1 MSKITNE
8 LIQKMLREALL
19 VREKAYVPYSKFKV
33 GACVCAEDGELFT
46 GCNVENA
53 SFRLTN
59 CAETSAICNMIAAGK
74 KRILAILIVGP
85 NITMIT
91 PCGACRQVIREFA
104 ALDAPIYLCD
114 DTNVLLKTTVAEL
127 LPLSFGPEHL
137 PIKKS

>member
-8 LIQKMLREALL
+8 LIQKMLEKALL
-19 VREKAYVPYSKFKV
+19 VRENAYVPYSKFKV
-33 GACVCAEDGELFT
+33 GACVCAEDGELFI

-74 KRILAILIVGP
+74 KHILAILVVGP
-85 NITMIT
+85 HVSMIT

-114 DTNVLLKTTVAEL
+114 DTKILLKTTVGEL

-137 PIKKS
+137 SVEKA